1 MRYELRR
8 RLETISRALAELG
21 ERDNA
26 LARRL
31 HDGTAVSWLR
41 GEYGEHVCPRRAAAL
56 AGERAYG
63 EAEALLA
70 RARRKSARAWLCAA
84 RWCGRA
90 ATVWRPGGAS
100 YCDAHRPLGL
110 TAWSYRGVP
119 R

>member
-26 LARRL
+26 RALARRL

-41 GEYGEHVCPRRAAAL
+41 GEYGEHVWIEIGASLRTLRREAGYLPLALRAAAL

-70 RARRKSARAWLCAA
+70 TELR
-84 RWCGRA
+84 
-90 ATVWRPGGAS
+90 VIVGGAS
-100 YCDAHRPLGL
+100 PSQ
-110 TAWSYRGVP
+110 TP
-119 R
+119 RAA